1 MNEDTTESAN
11 PNAAL
16 LADLDAKAA
25 RKARL
30 TERIFGEP
38 DDRLVDHDR
47 VVGPIPSEADAE

>member
-1 MNEDTTESAN
+1 MNEDTLEPAN
-11 PNAAL
+11 PNAAI

-38 DDRLVDHDR
+38 EHRPVDHDR
-47 VVGPIPSEADAE
+47 VIGPIPSEEDAE